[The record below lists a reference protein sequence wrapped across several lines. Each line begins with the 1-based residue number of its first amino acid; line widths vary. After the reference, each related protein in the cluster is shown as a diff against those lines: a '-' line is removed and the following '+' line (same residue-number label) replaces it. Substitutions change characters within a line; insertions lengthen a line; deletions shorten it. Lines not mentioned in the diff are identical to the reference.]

1 MGVLDEAIREHL
13 DLKRRQGANE
23 AEIKSI
29 EDEAFGS
36 AGDVELEITE
46 AAATSP
52 EAADQLDKVFEQAR
66 KAEEA
71 GDQAAEPQAGQP
83 DAAQAPAGGIE
94 TAEPES
100 GVDAAPEP
108 EAEPKAEVEPPP
120 SVEVEVEQE
129 TRIIE
134 PADLPEEAVGDAGD
148 ALEMERRNLAGH
160 PTENYDVDAA
170 IAEEVELDQLSES
183 RLSEELDRALDGPGG
198 EAAAPETV
206 DPETTAEPAS
216 PETEPEPEAPEAE
229 VEIEESVT
237 EVEIEDGEP
246 GAESGVEDEAVEPPL
261 DEAPSAE
268 DADGEAAVDE
278 AGGEFF
284 DQDNPLEGTP
294 DFLED
299 SPETDSLWFEQKD
312 PGDFDFGD

>member
-13 DLKRRQGANE
+13 DLKRRQGADE

-36 AGDVELEITE
+36 AGDIELEVSE
-46 AAATSP
+46 AAAPSP

-66 KAEEA
+66 QAEEA
-71 GDQAAEPQAGQP
+71 ERAEAVADEPVGTDSKPEP
-83 DAAQAPAGGIE
+83 DR
-94 TAEPES
+94 S
-100 GVDAAPEP
+100 KEP
-108 EAEPKAEVEPPP
+108 EAAAALEPEEGSSPGPHAGSDPPSSAEVEI
-120 SVEVEVEQE
+120 EQE

-134 PADLPEEAVGDAGD
+134 PADLPDEAAGDAGD

-183 RLSEELDRALDGPGG
+183 RLSEELDRALDGPEG
-198 EAAAPETV
+198 EAAAPESAGAEV
-206 DPETTAEPAS
+206 AEEPA
-216 PETEPEPEAPEAE
+216 APEAE
-229 VEIEESVT
+229 PEPKPEVAEVEVEETET
-237 EVEIEDGEP
+237 EVE
-246 GAESGVEDEAVEPPL
+246 AEEPPL
-261 DEAPSAE
+261 DDAPAAG
-268 DADGEAAVDE
+268 DADSESGDDDE
-278 AGGEFF
+278 AGGGFF

-299 SPETDSLWFEQKD
+299 SPETDSLWFEQKE

>member
-13 DLKRRQGANE
+13 DLKRRQGADE

-36 AGDVELEITE
+36 AGDIELEVSE
-46 AAATSP
+46 AAAPSP

-71 GDQAAEPQAGQP
+71 ERAEAVADQPPATDPKPEADRSKEPEAAAAPKPEEGSAPGPQAGSDSSP
-83 DAAQAPAGGIE
+83 GA
-94 TAEPES
+94 
-100 GVDAAPEP
+100 
-108 EAEPKAEVEPPP
+108 
-120 SVEVEVEQE
+120 EVEVEQE

-134 PADLPEEAVGDAGD
+134 PADLPDEAAGDAGD

-183 RLSEELDRALDGPGG
+183 RLSEELDRALDGPEG
-198 EAAAPETV
+198 EAAAPESAGAEV
-206 DPETTAEPAS
+206 AEEPADPEA
-216 PETEPEPEAPEAE
+216 EPEPEPEVAE
-229 VEIEESVT
+229 VEVEETVA
-237 EVEIEDGEP
+237 EVEAEELPLDDAPAAGD
-246 GAESGVEDEAVEPPL
+246 ADSESGD
-261 DEAPSAE
+261 
-268 DADGEAAVDE
+268 DE
-278 AGGEFF
+278 AGGDFF

-299 SPETDSLWFEQKD
+299 NPETDSLWFEQKE
-312 PGDFDFGD
+312 PEDFDFGD

>member
-83 DAAQAPAGGIE
+83 DAVDATAGGIE
-94 TAEPES
+94 TVEPES
-100 GVDAAPEP
+100 GADAAPQP
-108 EAEPKAEVEPPP
+108 DAEPKAEVEPPP
-120 SVEVEVEQE
+120 SAEVEVEQE

-134 PADLPEEAVGDAGD
+134 PDDLPEEAVGDAGD

-183 RLSEELDRALDGPGG
+183 RLSEELDRALDSPGG
-198 EAAAPETV
+198 ESAAPEAV
-206 DPETTAEPAS
+206 DAGAAVEPAS
-216 PETEPEPEAPEAE
+216 PEAEPRPEAPEAE
-229 VEIEESVT
+229 VEETVT
-237 EVEIEDGEP
+237 EIEAEAEEP
-246 GAESGVEDEAVEPPL
+246 ETEAGVEEEAVEPPL
-261 DEAPSAE
+261 DETPSAE
-268 DADGEAAVDE
+268 GADGESAVDE